1 MPTSKPLHGWLN
13 VDKPCGIRS
22 ARVVARVR
30 QLAGGV
36 KVGHAGTLDPLAT
49 GVLPLALGEAT
60 KTTAYVV
67 GRSKTYRFTVAWG
80 EERDTDDA
88 SGRIVATSAG
98 RPSHNEICSA
108 LDAFTGQIDQIPP
121 SFAAVKVSG
130 KRAYALA
137 RRGEQVS
144 ISPRK
149 ILVEQFS
156 LIDLPDANTAT
167 FEVRC
172 GKGTYVRA
180 LARDLA
186 RHLGTLG
193 HVTSL
198 RRTAVGQF
206 READAISL
214 DKIVSLMH
222 ISELDHHLRGV
233 ATVLADIPALA
244 VTDSQARRLRCGQ
257 TITCGEAIAT
267 IREECGIVRVMAG
280 DGPVALAQIAEGIV
294 RPVRVFNFS

>member
-1 MPTSKPLHGWLN
+1 M
-13 VDKPCGIRS
+13 CIR
-22 ARVVARVR
+22 
-30 QLAGGV
+30 
-36 KVGHAGTLDPLAT
+36 D
-49 GVLPLALGEAT
+49 
-60 KTTAYVV
+60 
-67 GRSKTYRFTVAWG
+67 
-80 EERDTDDA
+80 
-88 SGRIVATSAG
+88 
-98 RPSHNEICSA
+98 
-108 LDAFTGQIDQIPP
+108 
-121 SFAAVKVSG
+121 
-130 KRAYALA
+130 RAYALA

-156 LIDLPDANTAT
+156 LIDVPDSNTAA

-193 HVTSL
+193 HVSSL

-206 READAISL
+206 RETDAISL

-222 ISELDHHLRGV
+222 ISELDYHLRGV

-244 VTDSQARRLRCGQ
+244 VTDSQARWLRCGQ

-267 IREECGIVRVMAG
+267 IREGCGIVRVMAG

>member
-1 MPTSKPLHGWLN
+1 MTRSKSLHGWLI
-13 VDKPCGIRS
+13 VDKPSGISS
-22 ARVVARVR
+22 ARVVAQVR
-30 QLAGGV
+30 RLAGGV

-60 KTTAYVV
+60 KTSAYVV

-88 SGRIVATSAG
+88 SGRIMATSAG
-98 RPSHNEICSA
+98 RPNRNQIHRA
-108 LDAFTGQIDQIPP
+108 LPAFTGEIDQIPP
-121 SFAAVKVSG
+121 NFAAVKVSG
-130 KRAYALA
+130 KRAYTLA

-149 ILVEQFS
+149 VVVEQFS
-156 LIDLPDANTAT
+156 LIDVPKENTAA

-172 GKGTYVRA
+172 GKGTYIRA

-186 RHLGTLG
+186 RHLGTCG
-193 HVTSL
+193 HVTNL

-206 READAISL
+206 LEADAISL
-214 DKIVSLMH
+214 DKITSLMH

-233 ATVLADIPALA
+233 ATVLADIPAVA

-257 TITCGEAIAT
+257 TIACGEAITT
-267 IREECGIVRVMAG
+267 IREESEIVRVMAD
-280 DGPVALAQIAEGIV
+280 DGPVALAQVAEGIV